1 MKNYLDCPHTWELWT
16 SSSKCF
22 VSFLVSSA
30 SFWGVGGREFL
41 FLFNVTGDLED
52 LISVRG
58 GVFNFMGVV
67 LIDAFNSGEREL
79 GEDFPVAVTHGD
91 LLLVERVVVDP
102 DEEGEDSHRTGTLVI
117 LLQQAMSGEFFARN
131 SVWVWL

>member
-1 MKNYLDCPHTWELWT
+1 MGIVDEFLEVLREFFGEFGEL
-16 SSSKCF
+16 
-22 VSFLVSSA
+22 L
-30 SFWGVGGREFL
+30 GVGGREFL